1 MIKKTSTKR
10 RDITEREMTPAQRLK
25 VASLRQKMKARNLRQ
40 LQKVGLK
47 TGGELEVTD
56 NKPAGGMEIR

>member
-1 MIKKTSTKR
+1 MIKKTSAKR

-25 VASLRQKMKARNLRQ
+25 VAGIRQKMKARNLRQ

-47 TGGELEVTD
+47 TGGEIEVTD
-56 NKPAGGMEIR
+56 KKPTVGMEIR